1 MIRDLLLVGVGGG
14 VGSMLRFLTSRLSA
28 RFISSEWALVGTFIA
43 NIVGCFIIGLLA
55 GWLLFN
61 TDKSQQLPLLLVI
74 GFCGGY
80 TTFSAFAFENVHLLQ
95 SGHTLFSILYIFSS
109 IALGLLAVWGGW
121 KLSCNSFLCF
131 LLNMLFS

>member
-28 RFISSEWALVGTFIA
+28 RFISSEWALIGTFIV
-43 NIVGCFIIGLLA
+43 NVVGCFIIGLLA

-61 TDKSQQLPLLLVI
+61 ANKSQQLPLLLVT

-80 TTFSAFAFENVHLLQ
+80 TTFSAFAFENVQLLQ
-95 SGHTLFSILYIFSS
+95 SGHTLFSILYIVASVS
-109 IALGLLAVWGGW
+109 LGLLAVWAGI
-121 KLSCNSFLCF
+121 KLA
-131 LLNMLFS
+131 